1 MIHYWNN
8 ISLSNL
14 AKWLYNSW
22 QYFFYWFM
30 SHDYMK
36 WLRLHPT
43 TLFFRFRTGLCI
55 VFLFT
60 FSTVVAWIL
69 FFGGFLQH
77 IMFFLST
84 YVMEVL
90 LSYVTKT
97 LRKSECFAFPAD
109 LMQCLLFYSFWLFLF
124 LIIQLANVANLVG
137 QLN

>member
-30 SHDYMK
+30 SHDDMK

-109 LMQCLLFYSFWLFLF
+109 LMQYLLFYSFWLFLF